1 MHPCATIWLASRI
14 YNNKMKVFLIA
25 ILFTSATAFAQL
37 PKNLVLEGGGIR
49 GIAHSGALELL
60 DSLGK
65 LDSIEKIAGTSS
77 GAMNGLLYAIGYSP
91 TEIQL
96 AIGATQFQKFNQVG
110 FPFIGGLVRM
120 RNKYGYYSTK
130 RIEQTFETLLKNKG
144 LDPNLTFNQ
153 LHKLKLANSRYKDLY
168 ITGTSLNN
176 QKTIV
181 FSYETYPEMRIIDA
195 MRVSLTVPFYFEA
208 IFVTKEGSL
217 TDKENCGN
225 CDIMVDGGVLANYP
239 FFVFDT
245 PYTDSLGFMNYAA
258 NPNTIGLK
266 LESSNQLNTAIEQI
280 APYDISGYK
289 TFSASF
295 YTLTSESINRQKL
308 SANQF
313 KQTITISNLDMSPKV
328 RKLSDQEKNALIESG
343 KQGVRNYYQI
353 QPTIQVQN

>member
-1 MHPCATIWLASRI
+1 MRI
-14 YNNKMKVFLIA
+14 FLIVV
-25 ILFTSATAFAQL
+25 LFACINALAQL

-60 DSLGK
+60 DSLGQ

-77 GAMNGLLYAIGYSP
+77 GAMNGLMYAIGYSP
-91 TEIQL
+91 KEIQQ

-110 FPFIGGLVRM
+110 VPFFGGLVRM
-120 RNKYGYYSTK
+120 RKKYGYYSTK
-130 RIEQTFETLLKNKG
+130 RIEETFEKLIATKG
-144 LDPNLTFNQ
+144 LSPDITFKQ
-153 LHKLKLANSRYKDLY
+153 LHELTLTNRRYKDLY

-181 FSYETYPEMRIIDA
+181 FSYETYPEMRIVDA

-208 IFVTKEGSL
+208 IFVNKNGSL
-217 TDKENCGN
+217 TDKENCTD

-245 PYTDSLGFMNYAA
+245 PVTDSLGFTKYVA

-266 LESSNQLNTAIEQI
+266 LESPNQLDTAIEQI

-308 SANQF
+308 SENQF
-313 KQTITISNLDMSPKV
+313 KQTVLISNLGMSPKV
-328 RKLSDQEKNALIESG
+328 RKLSEDEKNALIESG
-343 KQGVRNYYQI
+343 KQGVRNFYDI
-353 QPTIQVQN
+353 QPTIHLQN

>member
-1 MHPCATIWLASRI
+1 MRLLLIVLFLASL
-14 YNNKMKVFLIA
+14 N
-25 ILFTSATAFAQL
+25 SFAQL

-60 DSLGK
+60 DSLGQ

-91 TEIQL
+91 TEIQK

-110 FPFIGGLVRM
+110 IPFFGGLVRM
-120 RNKYGYYSTK
+120 KKKYGYYSTK
-130 RIEQTFETLLKNKG
+130 RIEAAFEKLLAQKG
-144 LDPNLTFNQ
+144 LNPNLTFKD
-153 LHKLKLANSRYKDLY
+153 LHELRLTNSRYKDLY
-168 ITGTSLNN
+168 ITGTSMNN

-181 FSYETYPEMRIIDA
+181 FSYESFPKMRVIDA

-208 IFVTKEGSL
+208 IFVNKDGSL
-217 TDKENCGN
+217 TNKENCTN

-245 PYTDSLGFMNYAA
+245 PVTDSLGFTKYVA

-266 LESSNQLNTAIEQI
+266 LESPNQIDTSIEQI

-308 SANQF
+308 SENQF
-313 KQTITISNLDMSPKV
+313 NQTVLISNLGMSPKV
-328 RKLSDQEKNALIESG
+328 RKLSEEEKNALIESG
-343 KQGVRNYYQI
+343 KAGVRKYFQI